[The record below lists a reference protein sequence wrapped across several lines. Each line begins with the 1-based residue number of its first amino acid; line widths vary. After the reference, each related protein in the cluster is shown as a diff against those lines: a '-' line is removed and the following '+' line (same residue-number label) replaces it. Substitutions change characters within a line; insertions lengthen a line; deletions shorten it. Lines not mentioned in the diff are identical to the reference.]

1 MQKHLNPQI
10 NLLKQRDRGRHPNAY
25 HDYMLNSIRKIDNV
39 ASGNQSVFLSGF
51 SDLKKEIIN
60 NPEMLRKGFWKR

>member
-1 MQKHLNPQI
+1 
-10 NLLKQRDRGRHPNAY
+10 
-25 HDYMLNSIRKIDNV
+25 MLNSIREIDNI

-60 NPEMLRKGFWKR
+60 NPEMLRKSFWKR

>member
-1 MQKHLNPQI
+1 M
-10 NLLKQRDRGRHPNAY
+10 
-25 HDYMLNSIRKIDNV
+25 

-60 NPEMLRKGFWKR
+60 NPEMLRKSFWER

>member
-10 NLLKQRDRGRHPNAY
+10 NLLKQRDRGRYPNAY
-25 HDYMLNSIRKIDNV
+25 HDYMLNRIREIDNM
-39 ASGNQSVFLSGF
+39 ASENQSVFLSGF